1 MQAFAFPSFLSLVA
15 LMLGACTA
23 MPTGPDVMA
32 LPGTGKSFDQF
43 RVDDA
48 GCRQYA
54 LGQVGGVSAAQA
66 STQSAVGSAAVGTAV
81 GAAAGAAFNGGSGAA
96 VGAGVGLLAGSAVG
110 ASNAQYAGHGVQ
122 RRYDMAYVQCM
133 YARGHRVPIY
143 GHMVAAPQFGQP
155 SAHVPPPPPR
165 SMAGPGQ

>member
-1 MQAFAFPSFLSLVA
+1 MRTFASSCLLA
-15 LMLGACTA
+15 LATVTIAACTA

-32 LPGTGKSFDQF
+32 LPGAGKSFDQF

-54 LGQVGGVSAAQA
+54 FGQVGGVSTAQA
-66 STQSAVGSAAVGTAV
+66 STQSAVASAAVGTAL

-96 VGAGVGLLAGSAVG
+96 VGAGAGLLAGSAVG
-110 ASNAQYAGHGVQ
+110 AGNAQYAGHGVQ

-143 GHMVAAPQFGQP
+143 GHMVAAPQTGR
-155 SAHVPPPPPR
+155 PPPPPPPQSPR
-165 SMAGPGQ
+165 SAK